1 MLVFMNDDL
10 IDMKDNH
17 LMLSRMDNEETLENC
32 KEDSNDLIVKW
43 IGETPHTQLFVYAPS
58 YYQSWQVDKIIVDN
72 EHEPPCVLVFLQEY
86 V

>member
-32 KEDSNDLIVKW
+32 KEDS
-43 IGETPHTQLFVYAPS
+43 
-58 YYQSWQVDKIIVDN
+58 VDKIIVDN
-72 EHEPPCVLVFLQEY
+72 EHEPPCVLVFLQDD